1 MGIREQRKYFELLK
15 KYERKFEP
23 KELEDYKMLVKR
35 NKDDEDLDKFSME
48 RLIALH
54 EKYHVNREKKNLDFL
69 FKKTSEDQSENQTN
83 Q

>member
-1 MGIREQRKYFELLK
+1 MGIREQRKYFEILK

-54 EKYHVNREKKNLDFL
+54 EKYHVNREKKNLDSL
-69 FKKTSEDQSENQTN
+69 FKRPSEDQSDNQTN